1 MKNNVRTFLWLLLA
15 TLTLSSALPSAAQ
28 NIAGYWQG
36 MLHVREGDSLTL
48 GMFVRQQ
55 GDTLNLVLDSPDQYA
70 LDIPVGGISFAD
82 SSLSWKAPSI
92 NASFVG
98 RLSADGQR
106 IEGAFKQ
113 GKSFPLTL
121 ARGFERKVFRRPQ
134 TPQPPYPYREEEVRL
149 KERRGRYDLISG
161 TLTMPMQ
168 SPKALVVMISG
179 SGWQD
184 RDESLFG
191 HKPFKVLADMLTR
204 RGYAVFRYDDY
215 PTAVFARS
223 TTFDFAD
230 GVSMIIDT
238 FARRLDLQGVPI
250 GLLGHSEG
258 SIVAE
263 IAASRDRRVAFIVSL
278 GGVAQ
283 TLPEVL
289 LYQIRVVAEVEGT
302 LTPEEIDN
310 SVALSDALYRSFAKA
325 GNAADAAKTLGRVW
339 ECQQARLTPEQ
350 QQRYG
355 FTDERKRT
363 TVQQMCSPWFFALF
377 RLQPKQYIKKVKCP
391 VLTLGGAKDLQVDA
405 VANNALFAKYL
416 PKNSRHRF
424 VTVPDANHL
433 LQPCRTGSPKE
444 YGEIEETIIPSVL
457 DAIAGWLDGLFVQA
471 VD

>member
-1 MKNNVRTFLWLLLA
+1 MKNNIQTTLWLLLA
-15 TLTLSSALPSAAQ
+15 TLTLSSALPCAAQ

-36 MLHVREGDSLTL
+36 MLHVTGGDSLTL

-70 LDIPVGGISFAD
+70 IDIPVGGISFAD
-82 SSLSWKAPSI
+82 SSLSWKVPSI

-106 IEGAFKQ
+106 IEGTFKQ

-121 ARGFERKVFRRPQ
+121 SRGFERKVIRRPQ

-149 KERRGRYDLISG
+149 KESRGRYDLICG
-161 TLTMPMQ
+161 TLTMPAQ
-168 SPKALVVMISG
+168 QPKALVVMISG

-215 PTAVFARS
+215 PAAVFARS
-223 TTFDFAD
+223 TTIDFAD
-230 GVSMIIDT
+230 GVAMIIDSLV
-238 FARRLDLQGVPI
+238 RRPDLQGVPV

-258 SIVAE
+258 SLVAE
-263 IAASRDRRVAFIVSL
+263 IAAARDRRIAFIVSL

-283 TLPEVL
+283 PFPDLL
-289 LYQIRVVAEVEGT
+289 LYQLKAIAEADGT
-302 LTPEEIDN
+302 LTPEEIDR

-325 GNAADAAKTLGRVW
+325 GSPEEAAQTLNKAW
-339 ECQQARLTPEQ
+339 TCQQARLTPEQ

-377 RLQPKQYIKKVKCP
+377 RLQPKQYLRKVKCP
-391 VLTLGGAKDLQVDA
+391 VLALGGAKDLQVDA
-405 VANNALFAKYL
+405 GANNVLFAKYL

-424 VTVPDANHL
+424 ITVPDANHL
-433 LQPCRTGSPKE
+433 LQPCLTGSPKE
-444 YGEIEETIIPSVL
+444 YGVIEETIIPSVL
-457 DAIAGWLDGLFVQA
+457 DTIAGWLDGQFAQP
-471 VD
+471 